1 MPDFA
6 ALIDGAITG
15 AMRRRLA
22 SFLAT
27 DFQHVEFGR
36 ARKLDAEEVVLV
48 LSAVD
53 HFLLN
58 DSLTGL
64 CAPDLDKLVERLA
77 AIAAQ
82 EDALADENGKSIRN
96 ACFDA
101 LACIRALEAALSRR
115 AHEAAIMST
124 RLAVPCRPAND
135 P

>member
-6 ALIDGAITG
+6 ALIDGAITS
-15 AMRRRLA
+15 AIRRKLA

-27 DFQHVEFGR
+27 NFQHVEFGR
-36 ARKLDAEEVVLV
+36 ARRLDAEEVMLV

-53 HFLLN
+53 HFLVN
-58 DSLTGL
+58 DSLTRL
-64 CAPDLDKLVERLA
+64 RAPDLDKLVERLA

-82 EDALADENGKSIRN
+82 EDALADENGTSIRN

-101 LACIRALEAALSRR
+101 LACIRALEAALSCRVHR
-115 AHEAAIMST
+115 AVVTSP
-124 RLAVPCRPAND
+124 RLVGPCAPAND